1 MADAKPS
8 RPWRRFRRLF
18 LAAGIAVAV
27 GALTAAGSAFRV
39 AWVAAGRQ
47 YTPENVP
54 ERGVGLVL
62 GAKVDG
68 PGQVSGFLSARLD
81 VALDLFQRGKVR
93 ALLVSGDGYAESF
106 YETREMKNY
115 LVDRGVPANRVVE
128 DVGGFDTYDSCIR
141 TRDTFGID
149 EVTIITQ
156 DYHLPRAIT
165 VCEAL
170 GVDAIGVPDTTAR
183 QVYRGIW
190 MRNVVREIPAN
201 LKMEWDLLLRR
212 APVQSDP
219 PTDELHWTRDG

>member
-1 MADAKPS
+1 M
-8 RPWRRFRRLF
+8 
-18 LAAGIAVAV
+18 GV
-27 GALTAAGSAFRV
+27 LTAAGSTCRV

-47 YTPENVP
+47 YTPEDVP
-54 ERGVGLVL
+54 ARGVGLVL

-68 PGQVSGFLSARLD
+68 PGRVSGFLSARLN

-106 YETREMKNY
+106 YETREMKSY
-115 LVDRGVPANRVVE
+115 LVERGVPAERIVE

-141 TRDTFGID
+141 ARDTFGID
-149 EVTIITQ
+149 ELTIVTQ

-170 GVDAIGVPDTTAR
+170 GVDAVGVPDTTAQR
-183 QVYRGIW
+183 VYRSIW

-201 LKMEWDLLLRR
+201 LKMEWDLLLLR
-212 APVQSDP
+212 APVQADP
-219 PTDELHWTRDG
+219 PTEELRRALDG